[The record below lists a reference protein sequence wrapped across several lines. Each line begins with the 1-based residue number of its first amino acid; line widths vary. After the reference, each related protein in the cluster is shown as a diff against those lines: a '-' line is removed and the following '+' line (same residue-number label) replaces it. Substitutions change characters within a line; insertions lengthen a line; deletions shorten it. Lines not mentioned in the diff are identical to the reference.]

1 MDKSIGKLTV
11 YFDDPFWVGVFEHI
25 EDEKLSVCKITFGAE
40 PKDSVGGTDPPIVPI
55 TELLK
60 SLSRN

>member
-25 EDEKLSVCKITFGAE
+25 EDENYLYARLHLEQNQKIMKYWNLF
-40 PKDSVGGTDPPIVPI
+40 
-55 TELLK
+55 
-60 SLSRN
+60 